1 MKMRLIAPL
10 AMTVTAAAVGLAP
23 IAAAA
28 PPASSPNT
36 TGATM
41 DQSPGKPPA
50 TTPNTTGA
58 TVVQSPGNVQITA
71 HLGKAARD
79 VGLTPTEVPVP
90 RVSR

>member
-1 MKMRLIAPL
+1 MKMRLIALL

-28 PPASSPNT
+28 PPASTPNT

-41 DQSPGKPPA
+41 
-50 TTPNTTGA
+50 
-58 TVVQSPGNVQITA
+58 VQSPGNVQVTA